1 MSAVTSE
8 RVRRAIPIAALVLV
22 SIAILASLFV
32 ASTPA
37 KNTITYKNIP
47 LDAWFYGSRTN
58 FFLERT
64 MRAAQ
69 EAFDAL
75 GTNACPF
82 LLAKLESA
90 RGNGPL
96 YCKLYRILPVWA
108 QSRLP
113 HPISGDDIKAIALHY
128 LRQMRVMSAEQVQA
142 LADCV
147 PRLRNPRLRMSG
159 FQAMRMK
166 HQTHPAFLGLCRKL
180 LNDEHPGIQLEAA
193 VWLGKSALASDP
205 AEPRLFPI
213 LINAFESKEKRKSKL
228 DLSGYTY
235 QQWPPGGSRPIP
247 VKIHPSLRAYAIP
260 PDQALK
266 DSIEDALLRLKPY
279 LTQEQKD
286 HLRRVE
292 QTQREQSHK

>member
-1 MSAVTSE
+1 MRAVTPE

-37 KNTITYKNIP
+37 KNTITYKNKP

-58 FFLERT
+58 FFLGQT

-75 GTNACPF
+75 GTNASPF
-82 LLAKLESA
+82 LLAKLETA
-90 RGNGPL
+90 HGNGPL
-96 YCKLYRILPVWA
+96 YAKLYRILPLWA
-108 QSRLP
+108 QSKLP
-113 HPISGDDIKAIALHY
+113 YPISGDDIKAMALHY
-128 LRQMRVMSAEQVQA
+128 LRQMRVMSSEQVQA

-147 PRLRNPRLRMSG
+147 FRLRNPRLRMSG
-159 FQAMRMK
+159 LQVMRMK
-166 HQTHPAFLGLCRKL
+166 HQAHPAFLKLCRKL
-180 LNDEHPGIQLEAA
+180 MDDEHPGIQLEAA

-213 LINAFESKEKRKSKL
+213 LITALESKEKRKPNL

-235 QQWPPGGSRPIP
+235 EQWPPGTSKPLP
-247 VKIHPSLRAYAIP
+247 FLLPASPYVVP

-266 DSIEDALLRLKPY
+266 DGIEDALLRLKPY

-286 HLRRVE
+286 RLRRAE
-292 QTQREQSHK
+292 RAQREQANK